1 MRIIK
6 KLSAVFILLVGS
18 ICGVSIELNK
28 LANSSVESLNNFTL
42 IKKIFFGAI
51 LFSTLLWLIRKILH
65 RIVHKSKLSSALKTN
80 YYRYD
85 IFTYGIF
92 LLPSFG
98 AIGIQFT
105 FQLVILMILTFLV
118 AQFLLIYFFINSEDR
133 QKILLSPYWLSFLF
147 LFSGF
152 AALVYQILWQRI
164 LFTVFGVNIESIT
177 VVVSVFMFGLGV
189 GSMVGGWLSKKYS
202 SFLPHLFLICEILIG
217 LFGLISIPLIKGI
230 SSIVSSNS
238 LLSLSLTTYAIL
250 CIPTTLMGAT
260 LPILVTYL
268 HGYLKNIGISVGT
281 LYSLNTIGSAIACFV
296 TVEISFILFG
306 QQTTVIIAALFNFS
320 VGILVYI
327 YTKKLQKQKNSFIKA
342 THHEQYSYQNIKN
355 NKFKPAKKDFI
366 RFFIALILSTIV
378 GYISLSQEML
388 WIRTISYATGGKPD
402 VFAYVIGFFLLGIA
416 LGSMFA
422 IKICEKNKILPI
434 TYIAIML
441 FISSVFFYF
450 SLPLNSHLLIIS
462 EQNFIMLYFSVMIV
476 SFLTGGIFPVLCH
489 FGIRSINSVGIS
501 LSWIYF
507 ANIVGSTAGPLVTG
521 FILLNI
527 FNLDQ
532 IIYLLSI
539 ASLIF
544 VGIVF
549 FGTNHSIKTKI
560 FYFSSVIISILIIA
574 FLHDNV
580 YSQILEKL
588 HYKND
593 FVNKKPYKYLLQ
605 NRVGIIAVEESIT
618 DIIYG
623 GGVYDGRFNI
633 DPILNTNGIR
643 RAYMIAALHPNP
655 KDILEIGLSSG
666 SWTWV
671 LASHKNVEKIDVVE
685 INPGYLDV
693 IKNYSEHATVLK
705 NPKIN
710 IHIDDG
716 RRWLNRNPDSMFD
729 IIVMNTTFHWRSH
742 ATNLLSEEFLNI
754 CKKHLKPGGVIYY
767 NTTWSDD
774 VVFTASKVF
783 KHVVRYDNF
792 IAASDSPFSMSYEEK
807 INNLL
812 GFQKD
817 GEPLFDKG
825 LEMKKILHDLASSD
839 LSDIA
844 EEIRN
849 KKGLLKITD
858 DNMATEFKRINN
870 MNRWQIY
877 YDPKKTWLKLLS
889 KIKFIS

>member
-6 KLSAVFILLVGS
+6 KLSAVSILFVGS
-18 ICGVSIELNK
+18 VCGISIELNK
-28 LANSSVESLNNFTL
+28 LANSDIKNLNNFIVL
-42 IKKIFFGAI
+42 KKIFFGAI
-51 LFSTLLWLIRKILH
+51 LFSILLWFIRKILH
-65 RIVHKSKLSSALKTN
+65 RIVNKSKLPSTLKIN

-92 LLPSFG
+92 LMPSLG
-98 AIGIQFT
+98 AIGIQFNIH
-105 FQLVILMILTFLV
+105 LVMLIILTFFVL
-118 AQFLLIYFFINSEDR
+118 QFLLIYFSINSEDKE
-133 QKILLSPYWLSFLF
+133 KITLSPYWLSFLF

-152 AALVYQILWQRI
+152 SALIYQILWQRV
-164 LFTVFGVNIESIT
+164 LFTIFGVNIESIT
-177 VVVSVFMFGLGV
+177 IVVSVFMFGLGI
-189 GSMVGGWLSKKYS
+189 GSIVGGWFSKRYS

-217 LFGLISIPLIKGI
+217 IFGLISIPLIKG
-230 SSIVSSNS
+230 VSNIIPHNS
-238 LLSLSLTTYAIL
+238 LLSLSLTTYILL

-268 HGYLKNIGISVGT
+268 HNYLKNIGVSVGT

-296 TVEISFILFG
+296 TVEILFMLFG

-342 THHEQYSYQNIKN
+342 THHEQYIYQNLKN
-355 NKFKPAKKDFI
+355 NKFKLAKKDFN
-366 RFFIALILSTIV
+366 RFFIVLILSTVV

-450 SLPLNSHLLIIS
+450 SLPLNSHLLTIS
-462 EQNFIMLYFSVMIV
+462 EQNFFMLYFSVMIV

-489 FGIRSINSVGIS
+489 FGIRSIYSVGIS

-544 VGIVF
+544 GGIIF
-549 FGTNHSIKTKI
+549 FGTNHSVKTKI
-560 FYFSSVIISILIIA
+560 FYFSSVIISILIIT

-671 LASHKNVEKIDVVE
+671 LASHKDVEKIDVVE
-685 INPGYLDV
+685 INPGYLEI
-693 IKNYSEHATVLK
+693 IKYYPEHATVLE

-716 RRWLNRNPDSMFD
+716 RRWLNRNPDSKFD
-729 IIVMNTTFHWRSH
+729 IILMNTTFHWRSH
-742 ATNLLSEEFLNI
+742 ATNLLSEEFLQI
-754 CKKHLKPGGVIYY
+754 CKKHLKPKGLIYY

-774 VVFTASKVF
+774 VIYTAAKVF

-792 IAASDSPFSMSYEEK
+792 VAASDSPFSMSYEEK
-807 INNLL
+807 IHNLL
-812 GFQKD
+812 NFLND
-817 GEPLFDKG
+817 GKPIFDSG
-825 LEMKKILHDLASSD
+825 SEIKKILHELASFR
-839 LSDIA
+839 LLDIS
-844 EEIRN
+844 EKMRN
-849 KKGLLKITD
+849 KNDLLKITD

-889 KIKFIS
+889 KIN